1 MGGVTALPDAAR
13 ILDDAGLEA
22 VTDEAMIDKIVIGP
36 GLLASDPA
44 LFPPEKMSDHHAV
57 SCLVRKTAD

>member
-1 MGGVTALPDAAR
+1 
-13 ILDDAGLEA
+13 
-22 VTDEAMIDKIVIGP
+22 MIDKIATGP

-57 SCLVRKTAD
+57 SCIARMAAE